1 MVGSGRVERLWW
13 TRLRWRMRGAWQWPA
28 FLALTLVDGV
38 LLAALPFYGDGPG
51 GIVPGILLAGFANL
65 FCIAVVAP
73 LVGRR
78 LVRRRR
84 PDLPKPIADDYAGTA
99 LLCGLCVALLAGGL
113 AHRPAAAA
121 ERGDRRAAFLAVH
134 AYVSTAARSYQPGLA
149 ATDLMRVEPDL
160 YRGCVPGR
168 DPGRWLCLFVRTERR
183 PAGVT
188 PDPDRS
194 PNAEYRRHGGFS

>member
-1 MVGSGRVERLWW
+1 
-13 TRLRWRMRGAWQWPA
+13 
-28 FLALTLVDGV
+28 
-38 LLAALPFYGDGPG
+38 
-51 GIVPGILLAGFANL
+51 
-65 FCIAVVAP
+65 
-73 LVGRR
+73 LVGFC
-78 LVRRRR
+78 
-84 PDLPKPIADDYAGTA
+84 PPP
-99 LLCGLCVALLAGGL
+99 
-113 AHRPAAAA
+113 PPPAAA